1 MVQLAPCDRG
11 EDPAALLAA
20 EYKDTVNCRR
30 RSRLRGSIQ
39 TIGYVLRTGTRPN
52 NQSSCEMKPVKRIAD
67 GGENTTAVV
76 EAAGKGD
83 LPEVIRLYKQN
94 ASAFNVK
101 DAKGAVS
108 PTPCCKRKPFA
119 HINCR
124 DNQAN
129 TPLHLAVEGSNLQMV
144 DFLINHGADTGLK
157 NSSEM
162 APLHVA
168 VVNGSLKTLE
178 CLLKHNEV
186 DVNTS
191 GEKGATA
198 LHYCALRD
206 HDQCAKKLLEYG
218 AKPCKKCQNGYY
230 PIHEAAKNAAAKTLE
245 VLIQHVESL
254 GYTRAMVLSFAD
266 KENNMPLHSAVNS
279 GEIQVVL
286 VCLDAGAPVDAQQE
300 DKSTPLHF
308 ASAKGSLEMLKLMHE
323 KQPDRFLKAI
333 NIEDVLQMAPLHR
346 AALFNHFAV
355 VEYLLDKGADINARD
370 CNDRTA
376 LLLAASKGNWKTV
389 KCLLDH
395 GADIYV
401 NDQNSRNFLHLAI
414 KSGEGLTQFGCVLM
428 KGLKTLLDEKDDFGC
443 TPLHYA
449 SKGGYLVAI
458 DDLIKYGATINPKN
472 NDRQS
477 PFYFAARYGRYNT
490 CKRLLESPQGPNII
504 NETDVDG
511 LSALHI
517 AAQNGHTKI
526 ITLLMEKGAYVTS
539 DNHNNTPLHLA
550 AAQGYTKSARLLLSV
565 HSNLLNAIN
574 KSRETPLHL
583 AALNGQLSMVQLLM
597 TSGATFSKNQDSKTF
612 FDYAIENKQTD
623 VALAI
628 VGHERWEEAME
639 LCSSKYGC
647 PMVGLVQ
654 HLPEVCMAV
663 LDRCQT
669 SSEHEKKSRDY
680 HIKYNFKYLQCSLDY
695 IKERRKRNESYTP
708 MVALNNMVKN
718 GRVECLSHPVCITY
732 LTMKWKAYGLWFHW
746 LNLVIYAVFLAML
759 TSFVTSVN
767 AMRHVDNISE
777 SGQENNTDGI
787 TVNNKLSMWI
797 VMIFCSLN
805 VLKEILQIVQ
815 QKKKY
820 FLDLT
825 NALEWVLYITTV
837 VFIAPFLFGMSC
849 HFQWEAG
856 ALAVFL
862 AWFNC
867 LLFLRRFDLFGI
879 YVVMF
884 LEILKT
890 LLQALCVFSILII
903 AFGLSF
909 YILMGAEPSRANS
922 TPGLSILRTVFM
934 MLELDYMASFS
945 DTYTDGDTTTLHFG
959 GLTFFLLA
967 VFVLLMPILLMN
979 LLIGLAVGDIETVQR
994 DATLKRLAMQVE
1006 LHTDLE
1012 RKLPFRLL
1020 KRVDKVE
1027 YRVFPNRA
1035 SEVIGKIWSQMTTGD
1050 DTGGKSEESAAH
1062 NAYLY
1067 HELYKQKMRM
1077 KEMSMGMQKQYDLL
1091 RLIVQKMEIRSEDD
1105 MTDEGSECQVDRIMV
1120 AKQNNFK
1127 GWNSQAVRQ
1136 NIMLQSS
1143 VVSQWKHE
1151 TEKT

>member
-1 MVQLAPCDRG
+1 MTEFPGNRKYSVLG
-11 EDPAALLAA
+11 EVANRIHLLPKRTKENEPRFKPGDCRYRHFLCSYKA
-20 EYKDTVNCRR
+20 ETHKIFD
-30 RSRLRGSIQ
+30 
-39 TIGYVLRTGTRPN
+39 
-52 NQSSCEMKPVKRIAD
+52 
-67 GGENTTAVV
+67 
-76 EAAGKGD
+76 AAGKGD
-83 LPEVIRLYKQN
+83 LKEVIRLYKQN
-94 ASAFNVK
+94 ASAFTVK
-101 DAKGAVS
+101 DSKGLCPLHHAANGSHVHVADYIV
-108 PTPCCKRKPFA
+108 A
-119 HINCR
+119 HGGDINCR

-129 TPLHLAVEGSNLQMV
+129 TPLHLAVEGSNLQMI
-144 DFLINHGADTGLK
+144 DFLIHHGADTGLK

-191 GEKGATA
+191 GGEGSYCSPLLRTPGPRSMCKKTGSECNDKLVPHITVHPNVAPA
-198 LHYCALRD
+198 LKSAIILTSSGFLCV
-206 HDQCAKKLLEYG
+206 LEYG

-254 GYTRAMVLSFAD
+254 GYTRATVLSFAD
-266 KENNMPLHSAVNS
+266 KEKNMPLHSAVNS

-308 ASAKGSLEMLKLMHE
+308 ASAKGCLEMLKLMHE
-323 KQPDRFLKAI
+323 KQPDRFLEAI

-346 AALFNHFAV
+346 AALFNHFTV
-355 VEYLLDKGADINARD
+355 VEYLLDKGANINARD

-428 KGLKTLLDEKDDFGC
+428 KGLKTLLDEKDEFGC

-550 AAQGYTKSARLLLSV
+550 AAQGYTKSAGLLLSV

-597 TSGATFSKNQDSKTF
+597 TSGATFSKNQDNKTF

-639 LCSSKYGC
+639 LSSKYGC

-669 SSEHEKKSRDY
+669 PSENEKKSRDY
-680 HIKYNFKYLQCSLDY
+680 HIKYNFKYLQCSLEH
-695 IKERRKRNESYTP
+695 IKEQRKRNEYYTP

-759 TSFVTSVN
+759 TSFVTSVD
-767 AMRHVDNISE
+767 AMRHVDNTSE
-777 SGQENNTDGI
+777 RAKRTAQTDVSSSLYIFFQSHGGQEEI
-787 TVNNKLSMWI
+787 TVNNKLSMWV
-797 VMIFCSLN
+797 VMIFCCLN
-805 VLKEILQIVQ
+805 VMKEILQIVQ

-837 VFIAPFLFGMSC
+837 VFIAPFLFGMSS
-849 HFQWEAG
+849 HLQWEAG

-909 YILMGAEPSRANS
+909 YILLRTEPSRANS

-945 DTYTDGDTTTLHFG
+945 NTYTDGDTTTLHFG

-1006 LHTDLE
+1006 LHTELE

-1020 KRVDKVE
+1020 KRVDKIE

-1067 HELYKQKMRM
+1067 HELYKQKMR
-1077 KEMSMGMQKQYDLL
+1077 LVAL
-1091 RLIVQKMEIRSEDD
+1091 TARLVRHLVLPIMEPHWRCIR
-1105 MTDEGSECQVDRIMV
+1105 
-1120 AKQNNFK
+1120 
-1127 GWNSQAVRQ
+1127 
-1136 NIMLQSS
+1136 
-1143 VVSQWKHE
+1143 
-1151 TEKT
+1151 